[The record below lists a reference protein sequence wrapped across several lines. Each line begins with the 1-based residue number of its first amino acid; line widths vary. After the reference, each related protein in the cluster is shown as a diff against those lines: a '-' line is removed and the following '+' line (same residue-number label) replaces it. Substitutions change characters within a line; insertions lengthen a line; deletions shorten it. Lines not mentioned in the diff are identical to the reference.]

1 MYKSELLCQ
10 QLLVPC
16 CLFNLRSG
24 ISLTYEPFS
33 LKQRYGQPPQD
44 IVNEIAPGLEL
55 DEDGMPKMNPMEG
68 MPFGGGNEECTIM

>member
-1 MYKSELLCQ
+1 VSTAHRALLSIQ
-10 QLLVPC
+10 FEIRHITNV
-16 CLFNLRSG
+16 R
-24 ISLTYEPFS
+24 TFS

-55 DEDGMPKMNPMEG
+55 DEDGMPKINPMEG

>member
-1 MYKSELLCQ
+1 VSTATCPFLSIQFEIRHK
-10 QLLVPC
+10 
-16 CLFNLRSG
+16 
-24 ISLTYEPFS
+24 LTCEPFS

-55 DEDGMPKMNPMEG
+55 DEDGMPQINPMEG